1 MAFITRPTEE
11 QRAQEA
17 QQRQA
22 EQAAQ
27 QAAEHAHWEA
37 QYITPPATAQV
48 PMWEYKVIFFGVGS
62 ERAHVE
68 RALNIMGSQGW
79 ELVTM
84 DVERNQRII
93 GAPAQTTLVL
103 KRQSG
108 GTS

>member
-1 MAFITRPTEE
+1 MAFISRPTEE

-27 QAAEHAHWEA
+27 QAAQQAQWDA
-37 QYITPPATAQV
+37 QYLTPPARVTGL
-48 PMWEYKVIFFGVGS
+48 PTWEYKHVFFGTGT
-62 ERAHVE
+62 EHHHIT
-68 RALNIMGSQGW
+68 RALNIMGGQGW

-93 GAPAQTTLVL
+93 GAPAQSTLVL
-103 KRQSG
+103 KRRSG
-108 GTS
+108 